1 LRGPYPQLER
11 LSTQQ
16 PILYAQK
23 LGYLVA
29 TRMKDLLDV
38 FQQHEIYS
46 SENVQDP
53 VFAMCD
59 RAAAILSVE
68 DFNPIAV
75 MSNRQQ
81 PDHTRIRKYTREGFS
96 GRRIQIL
103 EPYIRQRSHEL
114 IDTILHNSGPSYF
127 VNSFGHLLPGQ
138 TIFRLIG
145 FPQSDDRQIMDWTSN
160 RLAFSWGQPSDDEQV
175 EIAQNMLHYWH
186 YCTQFVAMR
195 HRDRADDLT
204 SELFTAHDAD
214 PLGLTYN
221 EVESI
226 IYGLSFGGHEIVS
239 NYLSNTLLCLLA
251 RREDW
256 QAICANPQLI
266 PNALEEVL
274 RFDSPQTSWRGVTRV
289 DATIGGVDI
298 PAGTQIFLSL
308 GATNHQESEFDSPST
323 FDLRRHNA
331 RKHISFGYGIHFCLG
346 AKLARIEASIAIE
359 TLAARI
365 PNSRLVA
372 HQTLHYTPNITFR
385 RPSELYID
393 W

>member
-274 RFDSPQTSWRGVTRV
+274 RFAPNTSLHAEHHLPPPER
-289 DATIGGVDI
+289 
-298 PAGTQIFLSL
+298 
-308 GATNHQESEFDSPST
+308 
-323 FDLRRHNA
+323 
-331 RKHISFGYGIHFCLG
+331 
-346 AKLARIEASIAIE
+346 
-359 TLAARI
+359 TLH
-365 PNSRLVA
+365 RLVDS
-372 HQTLHYTPNITFR
+372 R
-385 RPSELYID
+385 
-393 W
+393 